1 MNKRK
6 IIKPFRHKRR
16 VLAVGCLL
24 PFLIV
29 MCRNAERQ
37 VQRDKLDNKIATLD
51 KEISETRDLRT
62 ARVPKHLRETQKR
75 YNVATDSLETK
86 YDSLDFYMNQNDSL
100 LARAFDNY
108 ATRVGRDF
116 QISRFLPQNDIAT
129 FQKQIAALDSMDFV
143 TEMARR
149 RILQN
154 TGSLHDLSYFFEM
167 IDFDSVN
174 AELQNKLAWNF
185 YTDSVSADDEAVEL
199 AVLNFENPALND
211 ALQSETN
218 LLNNA
223 WSQNKNN
230 SVLYIDN
237 INISDSGTHVMTD
250 TTNHQPENEITKC
263 DVPNFDIP
271 EFDSVRAPYMRND
284 SMINIYNKEIA
295 GIFNAQDSLEHYRQE
310 MIRTRDSL
318 IAQRKS
324 LEK

>member
-1 MNKRK
+1 MR
-6 IIKPFRHKRR
+6 KRR
-16 VLAVGCLL
+16 LLAVGCLL

-29 MCRNAERQ
+29 TCRNAERQ

-51 KEISETRDLRT
+51 KEISETRDLHT
-62 ARVPKHLRETQKR
+62 ARVPKHLHNTQKR

-116 QISRFLPQNDIAT
+116 QISHFLPQNDIAT
-129 FQKQIAALDSMDFV
+129 FQKQIATLDSMDFV

-154 TGSLHDLSYFFEM
+154 IGSLHDLSYFFEM

-174 AELQNKLAWNF
+174 AGLQNKLAWNF
-185 YTDSVSADDEAVEL
+185 YTDSVSADGETVEL

-223 WSQNKNN
+223 WLPNKNN
-230 SVLYIDN
+230 SVLYTDN
-237 INISDSGTHVMTD
+237 INIPDSGTHVMTD

>member
-1 MNKRK
+1 
-6 IIKPFRHKRR
+6 
-16 VLAVGCLL
+16 
-24 PFLIV
+24 
-29 MCRNAERQ
+29 MCRNTERQ

-62 ARVPKHLRETQKR
+62 ARVPKHLHNAQKR
-75 YNVATDSLETK
+75 YNVAADSLETK

-116 QISRFLPQNDIAT
+116 QISMFLPQNDIAT

-149 RILQN
+149 RVLQN

-174 AELQNKLAWNF
+174 AGLENKLAWNF
-185 YTDSVSADDEAVEL
+185 YTDSVSADGESVEL
-199 AVLNFENPALND
+199 AVLNFENPMLND

-223 WSQNKNN
+223 WLPNKNN
-230 SVLYIDN
+230 SVLYTDN
-237 INISDSGTHVMTD
+237 INIPDSGTHTVPD
-250 TTNHQPENEITKC
+250 TAINNNQSGNEITKC
-263 DVPNFDIP
+263 DVPNFNIP

-284 SMINIYNKEIA
+284 SMINIYNKELA
-295 GIFNAQDSLEHYRQE
+295 SIFNAQDSLEHYRQE

-324 LEK
+324 LER